1 MPMRALFIGE
11 TLPFL
16 TIKTPIEGKP
26 LLTTPNDVAFL
37 LLNLL

>member
-1 MPMRALFIGE
+1 MTTLFIGE

-26 LLTTPNDVAFL
+26 LLNTPNDVVF
-37 LLNLL
+37 LNLL